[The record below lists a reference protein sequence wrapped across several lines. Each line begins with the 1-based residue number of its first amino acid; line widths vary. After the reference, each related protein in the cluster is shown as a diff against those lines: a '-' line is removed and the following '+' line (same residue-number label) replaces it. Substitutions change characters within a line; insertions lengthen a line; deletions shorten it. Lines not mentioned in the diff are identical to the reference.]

1 MKSLLPCLGIV
12 ALLALAPLLAAQN
25 VTDESPLPR
34 RVVTPAYDLSKEVQI
49 QGAIQDV
56 VGKPTVGL
64 MLGAH
69 LMVVTPQGT
78 VDVQIGRSLLRGP
91 NAVSFTAGEQ
101 IRAVGMQSTFQGH
114 AVFLARLVQTPG
126 GTIEVRDE
134 HGVEISPAAR
144 KVLARQ
150 GLNPGGAQ

>member
-1 MKSLLPCLGIV
+1 MKSLLPSLGIV
-12 ALLALAPLLAAQN
+12 ALLALAPAIAAQN
-25 VTDESPLPR
+25 VSDESPLPR
-34 RVVTPAYDLSKEVQI
+34 RTVASTYDINKEVQV

-56 VGKPTVGL
+56 VSKPAPGL
-64 MLGAH
+64 MLGDH

-91 NAVSFTAGEQ
+91 DAVSFTAGEQ
-101 IRAVGMQSTFQGH
+101 VRAVGMQSTVNGH

-144 KVLARQ
+144 KSLARQ
-150 GLNPGGAQ
+150 GLNTGGAQ